1 MTSHQDEELIEITAP
16 VESFKVLSDRL
27 RAAGIQPE
35 EAGLK
40 MIANQEMEL
49 SIEDTLQVM
58 RAIEGLEELEDV
70 QAVYSN
76 LHISDEA
83 MAALESA

>member
-1 MTSHQDEELIEITAP
+1 
-16 VESFKVLSDRL
+16 
-27 RAAGIQPE
+27 
-35 EAGLK
+35 
-40 MIANQEMEL
+40 
-49 SIEDTLQVM
+49 M
-58 RAIEGLEELEDV
+58 RAIEGLEELDDV